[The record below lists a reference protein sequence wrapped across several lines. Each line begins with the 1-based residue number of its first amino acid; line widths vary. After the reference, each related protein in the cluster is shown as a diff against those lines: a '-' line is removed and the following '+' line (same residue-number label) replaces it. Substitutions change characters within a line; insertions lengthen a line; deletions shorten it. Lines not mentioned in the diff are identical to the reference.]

1 MVYNLACNDV
11 FYRTTADTFTY
22 TIRLSDGEA
31 VYFGTAVKSP
41 GSPYIEININR
52 VASQYLDV
60 DMPDF
65 REYSNNITLHGNGF
79 LDFKLYQVVFNE
91 VTVAG
96 QTTKVATENLLETY
110 RFLYGYDYLDTW
122 NGGRKILSNPVNGVM
137 DPRMKLFFSA
147 YNSAVT
153 SVSVTSVCGVPA
165 VTPSTGS
172 TPSWDS
178 GSTPDAPVSY
188 NFTLLSGNG
197 AQMNSTTGTWTLD
210 YDTNYPSVYYV
221 FSGTTG
227 VQTGYTSGN
236 NVSFFIPQNSGGT
249 RTWSVQFYP
258 MMGGTLL
265 TGATATQTSSTGD
278 TPYTFAFNNTEGE
291 AISSA
296 STSNTVTWTSTYPSV
311 NYAVYREGVLIGS
324 GVTSQSGVTVVFPL
338 NDDVLSGV
346 GFSFTVSY
354 MGDTLGTLTWTQ
366 GQHESGGGGGSGD
379 LPTSGP
385 LIFKV
390 KPVGYKPADGNAR
403 KVVGGLDAN
412 YSNIPGLGRFL
423 YIDANSAY
431 TEDGWECLPVADNYN
446 KAYPEWDSP
455 WDMSFP
461 FKDYRMHYANMAC
474 VLVLGDYYRP
484 GYMEPFSA
492 TSTGYHVRQA
502 EIPEGIQILGMNG
515 MYGDNAYIFPSTL
528 EYLKLPSTIRE
539 INAYVF
545 SHCTNLTSIY
555 FNGTKLLWSEVWK
568 SDYWKQGS
576 AITTIH
582 CVDGDV
588 SV

>member
-41 GSPYIEININR
+41 GSPYTEININR

-65 REYSNNITLHGNGF
+65 REYSNNVTLHGNGF
-79 LDFKLYQVVFNE
+79 LDFKLYQVTFNE
-91 VTVAG
+91 VTIAG
-96 QTTKVATENLLETY
+96 QTTKVATETLLETY
-110 RFLYGYDYLDTW
+110 RFLYGYDYQDSW
-122 NGGRKILSNPVNGVM
+122 DGGRKILSNPVNGVL

-147 YNSAVT
+147 YNSAST
-153 SVSVTSVCGVPA
+153 NVSVTSVCGVPSVA
-165 VTPSTGS
+165 PSTGS
-172 TPSWDS
+172 TPSWNS
-178 GSTPDAPVSY
+178 GATPDTPVAY
-188 NFTLLSGNG
+188 TFTLLGGNG
-197 AQMNSTTGTWTLD
+197 VQMNSTTGTWTLD
-210 YDTNYPSVYYV
+210 YATNYPSVYYV
-221 FSGTTG
+221 FSGATG
-227 VQTGYTSGN
+227 VQTGYTSGGD
-236 NVSFFIPQNSGGT
+236 VSFFIPQNSGGT

-258 MMGGTLL
+258 MMGGALL

-278 TPYTFAFNNTEGE
+278 TPYTFTFNNTEGE
-291 AISSA
+291 TISSA
-296 STSNTVTWTSTYPSV
+296 STANTVTWTSTYPSI
-311 NYAVYREGVLIGS
+311 NYAAYRDGVLIES

-338 NDDVLSGV
+338 NDDTVSGV
-346 GFSFTVSY
+346 GFSFVTSY

-385 LIFKV
+385 LIFRV
-390 KPVGYKPADGNAR
+390 KPTGYRPADGNAR
-403 KVVGGLDAN
+403 GIVGGLDARDN
-412 YSNIPGLGRFL
+412 NAPGGMFL
-423 YIDANSAY
+423 YIDINSAY
-431 TEDGWECLPVADNYN
+431 TEDGWECLSVVDNYDT
-446 KAYPEWDSP
+446 AYPNWDSP
-455 WDMSFP
+455 WDMSLP
-461 FKDYRMHYANMAC
+461 YHDYRMHYANMAC

-502 EIPEGIQILGMNG
+502 EIPEGIQILGMSG

-528 EYLKLPSTIRE
+528 EYLKLPSTIKE

-545 SHCTNLTSIY
+545 SHCTNLASIY